1 VLSKIEKPTHSALTN
16 YLVSLLQSRWRSYAM
31 RRLYEDETAD
41 AGHSQEEA
49 VARLLQAHDRLVQSE
64 DRLAAL
70 EQQRAHRAMAVP
82 AQRRGED
89 TIIV

>member
-1 VLSKIEKPTHSALTN
+1 
-16 YLVSLLQSRWRSYAM
+16 M
-31 RRLYEDETAD
+31 RRLYEDEIAD